1 MRCIRFLVVG
11 DVMLRLHLLIL
22 AVVFTAWAV
31 VSSAARAANPS
42 LGSITPF
49 GAQRGTEAEVLFQ
62 GGNLGDA
69 QEVLLYYPGITVTHF
84 EVVNDNTVK
93 TRLSIAADCRLGVHA
108 MRVRTATGISNLRT
122 FSVGALSAMPEVE
135 PNNEFSAPQ
144 QIPLDVTV
152 EGRVDSED
160 VDYFAVALRQGERL
174 SAEIE
179 GIRLGNTF
187 FDPYVAIL
195 NSERFELASCDD
207 AALTWQDAVSS
218 IVAPEAGTYIIQVRE
233 SAYGGNGACIYR
245 LHVGRYPRPRA
256 VLPAGGRPGETLQVR
271 WLGDVGGER
280 VEQITLP
287 AQRTPMFGLEVRDGL
302 GVAPW
307 PMPFVLSDLPNT
319 LEQEPNGDAS
329 SATPCELPAALYGV
343 ISEPGDIDVFRFPLK
358 AGQVFDVRVMARAIR
373 SELDP
378 VLNIYR
384 SDGSG
389 VAGNDDSGGPDA
401 YVRFSAPAD
410 DTYVLAV
417 RDHLGKGRPD
427 YVYRVEA
434 KPVQPALVM
443 GLPERQ
449 QYVDVTASVPQGNR
463 TALLVSAS
471 RADFGGPVLVE
482 LAGLPAGVTF
492 ETVSMPANQSIV
504 PVVLSA
510 AADAPLAGALV
521 DVVGRFSDGTTTVE
535 GHLQQTTRLVRG
547 QNNIL
552 VWGHTADRMATAVTA
567 AAPFSIQVVQ
577 PKAPIVRDGSMG
589 LRVVA
594 TRSEGFT
601 APIAVRLLYNPP
613 GIGAA
618 GDVAIPE
625 GQNEAVI
632 PITANGSAELGTWK
646 IVVLGEATVGN
657 GPILVSSPLLD
668 LQVVEPFVSFAF
680 QAAACEKGQETD
692 VVIAVTRNRAFEGTA
707 RVELLGLPHEV
718 TAEPREITGD
728 TSELVFH
735 VKTTANSPVG
745 RHRTLLCRA
754 VFTVEGEPVVHTLG
768 TGELRID
775 EPLPPKVAQ
784 PTPQPEPMP
793 PPMPEPMPEKRLSR
807 LEQLRLER
815 ERALKNKQPPPQQ

>member
-1 MRCIRFLVVG
+1 MFARRSLWMLV
-11 DVMLRLHLLIL
+11 MAAWL
-22 AVVFTAWAV
+22 AP
-31 VSSAARAANPS
+31 SAARAANPS
-42 LGSITPF
+42 LGAITPY
-49 GAQRGTEAEVLFQ
+49 GGQRGTELEVLFQ

-69 QEVLLYYPGITVTHF
+69 QEILLYYPGITVTHF
-84 EVVNDNTVK
+84 EVVNDATVK
-93 TRLSIAADCRLGVHA
+93 TRLQIAADCRLGIHA

-122 FSVGALSAMPEVE
+122 FSVGALRSVAEAE
-135 PNNEFSAPQ
+135 PNNEFTAPQ
-144 QIPLDVTV
+144 PIDMDVTV
-152 EGRVDSED
+152 EGRVDNED
-160 VDYFAVALRQGERL
+160 VDYFAVPVQQGERL
-174 SAEIE
+174 SVEIE

-207 AALTWQDAVSS
+207 AALTWQDASSS
-218 IVAPEAGTYIIQVRE
+218 IVAPEAGTYTIQVRE
-233 SAYGGNGACIYR
+233 SAYGGNGACNYR

-280 VEQITLP
+280 VEQVALP
-287 AQRTPMFGLEVRDGL
+287 AARLSPFGLEVRDAL

-307 PMPFVLSDLPNT
+307 PMTFVLSDLPNV
-319 LEQEPNGDAS
+319 LEAEPNANA
-329 SATPCELPAALYGV
+329 ATATACEVPAALNGA
-343 ISEPGDIDVFRFPLK
+343 ISEPGDVDVFRFPVK
-358 AGQVFDVRVMARAIR
+358 AGQAFDVRVMARAIR
-373 SELDP
+373 TELDP
-378 VLNIYR
+378 VVTIHR
-384 SDGSG
+384 GDGAG
-389 VAGNDDSGGPDA
+389 IAGNDDSGGPDA

-410 DTYVLAV
+410 DTYTLVI

-427 YVYRVEA
+427 YVYRVEV
-434 KPVQPALVM
+434 KPVQPSLVM

-463 TALLVSAS
+463 TAFLVSAS
-471 RADFGGPVLVE
+471 RADFGGPVQVE
-482 LAGLPAGVTF
+482 LAGLPPGVSF
-492 ETVSMPANQSIV
+492 ETVPMPANQAIV
-504 PVVLSA
+504 PVVLTA

-521 DVVGRFSDGTTTVE
+521 DVIGRYSDGNISVE
-535 GHLQQTTRLVRG
+535 GHLQQTTGLVRG

-567 AAPFSIQVVQ
+567 AAPFSIQVVP

-589 LRVVA
+589 LRVAA
-594 TRSEGFT
+594 TRSDGFT

-613 GIGAA
+613 GIGSA
-618 GDVAIPE
+618 GDVVIPE

-632 PITANGSAELGTWK
+632 PITANGGAELGTWK

-657 GPILVSSPLLD
+657 GPILVSSPLVD
-668 LQVVEPFVSFAF
+668 LQVAEPFVAFAF

-692 VVIAVTRNRAFEGTA
+692 VVISITRNREFQGNAT
-707 RVELLGLPHEV
+707 VELLGLPHEV
-718 TAEPREITGD
+718 TAEPREFSAD
-728 TSELVFH
+728 TTELVFR

-775 EPLPPKVAQ
+775 EPLPPKAD
-784 PTPQPEPMP
+784 PPPPQPEPT
-793 PPMPEPMPEKRLSR
+793 PMPQPMPEKRLSR

-815 ERALKNKQPPPQQ
+815 ERALKNKQQSAP

>member
-1 MRCIRFLVVG
+1 MY
-11 DVMLRLHLLIL
+11 RLHRLVLPVLVAVGTL
-22 AVVFTAWAV
+22 AGSIAQ
-31 VSSAARAANPS
+31 AANPS

-49 GAQRGTEAEVLFQ
+49 GAQRGTEVDVLFQ

-69 QEVLLYYPGITVTHF
+69 QEILLYYPGITVSRL

-93 TRLSIAADCRLGVHA
+93 TRLSIAPDCRLGIHA

-122 FSVGALSAMPEVE
+122 FSVGALPAVAEVE

-144 QIPLDVTV
+144 PIQLDVTV

-160 VDYFAVALRQGERL
+160 VDYFAVTLQQGERL
-174 SAEIE
+174 TAEIE

-195 NSERFELASCDD
+195 DSERFELASCDD
-207 AALTWQDAVSS
+207 AALTWQDAVAS
-218 IVAPEAGTYIIQVRE
+218 IVAPQAGTYIIQVRE
-233 SAYGGNGACIYR
+233 SAYGGNGACVYR
-245 LHVGRYPRPRA
+245 LHVGRFPRPRA
-256 VLPAGGRPGETLQVR
+256 VLPAGGRLGETLEVR
-271 WLGDVGGER
+271 WLGDVGGDR

-287 AQRTPMFGLEVRDGL
+287 AQRTAMFGLEVRDAL

-307 PMPFVLSDLPNT
+307 PMTFVLSDLTNV
-319 LEQEPNGDAS
+319 LEQEPNADAS
-329 SATPCELPAALYGV
+329 TATACELPAALNGA
-343 ISEPGDIDVFRFPLK
+343 ISEPGDVDVYRFPLK
-358 AGQVFDVRVMARAIR
+358 AGQAFDVRVLARAIR

-378 VLNIYR
+378 VVTVHR

-389 VAGNDDSGGPDA
+389 IAGNDDSGGPDA

-410 DTYVLAV
+410 DTYTLVV

-463 TALLVSAS
+463 TAFLVSAS
-471 RADFGGPVLVE
+471 RSDFGGPLQVE
-482 LAGLPAGVTF
+482 LAGLPPGVSF
-492 ETVSMPANQSIV
+492 ETVPMAANQSIV

-521 DVVGRFSDGTTTVE
+521 DVIGRYSDGNTTVE
-535 GHLQQTTRLVRG
+535 GHLQQTTGLVRG

-552 VWGHTADRMATAVTA
+552 VWGHTADRMAAAVTA
-567 AAPFSIQVVQ
+567 AAPFSIHVVP

-594 TRSEGFT
+594 ARSEGFT

-613 GIGAA
+613 GIGSA

-625 GQNEAVI
+625 GQSEAVI
-632 PITANGSAELGTWK
+632 PITANGGAELGTWK

-657 GPILVSSPLLD
+657 GPILVSSPLVD

-692 VVIAVTRNRAFEGTA
+692 VVISVTRNREFQGTA
-707 RVELLGLPHEV
+707 TVELLGLPHEV
-718 TAEPREITGD
+718 TAEPREIAGD
-728 TSELVFH
+728 TNELVFR

-775 EPLPPKVAQ
+775 EPLPPKTDA
-784 PTPQPEPMP
+784 PPPPPEPMP
-793 PPMPEPMPEKRLSR
+793 QPTPEPMPEKRLSR

-815 ERALKNKQPPPQQ
+815 ERALKNKQSPPQQQ